1 LLNNKQVA
9 LVPAHMMIVV
19 TGQKIG
25 TPETTFFGML
35 LENGTM
41 INRQNRLRVAID
53 FISGIFI
60 PKGEVDS
67 VVFAFE
73 NLADKLECRGA
84 NWFKTYMYLIAMQ
97 KSSPEIALGKLSL
110 RSFHDMAPMFVN
122 KIAKEIDTH
131 PGTLSS
137 KILVASSMT
146 ALTNI
151 PDGHQSSAITPCYE
165 LLSVL
170 INEGLLTEF
179 EEISGEIQMM
189 HDTLRIRLNPGC
201 EEGTVKTVGKQSF
214 VVLTAP
220 NTAAN
225 DDGTT
230 KSSGLPFVPNKNVP
244 AGDSSAVLQV

>member
-1 LLNNKQVA
+1 
-9 LVPAHMMIVV
+9 
-19 TGQKIG
+19 
-25 TPETTFFGML
+25 
-35 LENGTM
+35 
-41 INRQNRLRVAID
+41 
-53 FISGIFI
+53 
-60 PKGEVDS
+60 EVDS
-67 VVFAFE
+67 VVLAFE
-73 NLADKLECRGA
+73 SLADRLECRGA
-84 NWFKTYMYLIAMQ
+84 NWFKTYMFLIAMQ
-97 KSSPEIALGKLSL
+97 KSSPEIASDKLSL
-110 RSFHDMAPMFVN
+110 RLFHDVVPIFVN

-131 PGTLSS
+131 PGTLSD

-170 INEGLLTEF
+170 INEGLSTEF

-189 HDTLRIRLNPGC
+189 HDTLRIRLNPDG
-201 EEGTVKTVGKQSF
+201 EEGTVKTVGRKSF

-220 NTAAN
+220 NRAVN

-230 KSSGLPFVPNKNVP
+230 KSGHPFVPNKNVP